1 MIRVLIVDDHRN
13 VRRSMALVLE
23 HHGMAVREAASAAE
37 ALAVLGDG
45 QTDVVV
51 TDVRLDR
58 DTDGAALLRAIKER
72 DPDIEVILITAFGTI
87 DQAVEA
93 IKSGAYEYLTKP
105 VDPARLAI
113 TVRRAAERRALSSE
127 VRLLRAEIGNEEEII
142 ARSHAMQSVVREAV
156 RLAQSE
162 STVLVTGES
171 GTGKELIARLL
182 YLRGPRRKG
191 KFVPINCGALPET
204 ILESELFGY
213 QKGAFTGAGADRKGL
228 LEEAHG
234 GVLFLDELGEI
245 PHAMQVRLLRF
256 LQDGEV
262 RPVGGTETRR
272 VDVRLVA
279 ATHRSPDEEV
289 AAGRLRQDF
298 YYRINVIQLR
308 IPPLRERPEDVEAL
322 AEHFLHRL
330 SARLRRRVVGFDA
343 EAKQLLREFSWP
355 GNVRELQNA
364 IERAVNL
371 SSGELITVDDLP
383 AALSLV
389 GRRRG
394 PIQARELTRPAERDP
409 SDERQR
415 LLEALEAE
423 HWSRAH
429 AASRLGISRSTL
441 WRKLREHQIDV

>member
-1 MIRVLIVDDHRN
+1 MIRVLLVDDHGN

-23 HHGMAVREAASAAE
+23 HNGMAVREAASATE
-37 ALAVLGDG
+37 ALALLGDRH
-45 QTDVVV
+45 TDVVV

-58 DTDGAALLRAIKER
+58 DADGTALLRAIKDR
-72 DPDIEVILITAFGTI
+72 DPEIEVILITAFGTI
-87 DQAVEA
+87 DQAVDA

-105 VDPARLAI
+105 VDPGRLAI

-127 VRLLRAEIGNEEEII
+127 VRLLRAEIGNEAEII
-142 ARSHAMQSVVREAV
+142 ARSAAMQGVVREAV
-156 RLAQSE
+156 RLADSD

-182 YLRGPRRKG
+182 YLRGNRRAG

-213 QKGAFTGAGADRKGL
+213 QKGAFTGALADRKGL
-228 LEEAHG
+228 LEEAHQ

-279 ATHRSPDEEV
+279 ATHRSPDDEV
-289 AAGRLRQDF
+289 AAGTLRQDF

-308 IPPLRERPEDVEAL
+308 IPPLRERPEDLQAL
-322 AEHFLHRL
+322 ADHFLRRL
-330 SARLRRRVVGFDA
+330 SARVRRHVLHFDDDA
-343 EAKQLLREFSWP
+343 RRLIREYSWP

-371 SSGELITVDDLP
+371 SSGDIVTAADLP
-383 AALSLV
+383 AALSLS
-389 GRRRG
+389 GRRSG
-394 PIQARELTRPAERDP
+394 DTEP
-409 SDERQR
+409 DERQR
-415 LLEALEAE
+415 LLDALQGAR
-423 HWSRAH
+423 WNRAH
-429 AASRLGISRSTL
+429 AAARLGISRSTL
-441 WRKLREHQIDV
+441 WRKLREHRIDG